1 MPRVESSAA
10 NDSHVLSALETHQST
25 VTNLVH
31 ESGTQQQIV
40 EQLQSRLRQV
50 LHHMTS
56 CTYNIQEVERCH
68 KLHVK
73 CIFLP
78 LHNLLKTSM
87 CLCMCVMTYRKD
99 PRHLRRRR
107 RPPPYHRTGCQHGT
121 GHRHLWGCR
130 HPRSPPHDGG
140 LRKPHDRAD
149 VTDDGADGGFRS
161 KAEGN

>member
-25 VTNLVH
+25 VTSLVH

-40 EQLQSRLRQV
+40 EQLQSRIRQV

-73 CIFLP
+73 CIFFTSSQLAKDQYVLMYVRYDMQEGSP
-78 LHNLLKTSM
+78 QKTLKQQSEANL
-87 CLCMCVMTYRKD
+87 
-99 PRHLRRRR
+99 
-107 RPPPYHRTGCQHGT
+107 
-121 GHRHLWGCR
+121 
-130 HPRSPPHDGG
+130 
-140 LRKPHDRAD
+140 
-149 VTDDGADGGFRS
+149 
-161 KAEGN
+161 